1 MPDERSAAATV
12 PAARRIYCN
21 RTLNL
26 RSIAAIGYDMDYTL
40 VHYRVDHWERR
51 AYDQI
56 RRMLMA
62 EGWPVEQLQFDPT
75 LVTRGLVIDT
85 ELGNIVKANRFG
97 FVMRASHGTRAM
109 SFEEQ
114 REVYRNFP
122 IDLAEA
128 RFHFLNTLFSLS
140 GSCLFAQLV
149 DLYDQRRFPEIL
161 GYHDLFQRVHRHLD
175 TTHLEGTLKA
185 EILAAPETYVDLDP
199 DAPLALLD
207 QRRSGKRLLIITNAE
222 WSYVRAVMAYAFD
235 RFLPEGMT
243 WRDLFELVIVGAR
256 KPDFFSASLPLFSI
270 VDEERGLLAPA
281 AQGFRGPGCYVGGDA
296 GSVEQH
302 LGLSGAEILYVGDHI
317 FADVRMSKSLL
328 RWRTGLILRELEDE
342 VASLEAFR
350 PRESELAALM
360 ADKERLEAEHAG
372 VRLALQRAQLGYGP
386 RPATAPDVLA
396 ARLAELKER
405 ILDLDQRVA
414 PLAREASQAV
424 DARWG
429 PLLRAG
435 NDKSHLARQIEASA
449 DVYTS
454 RVSNFLLATPFAYLR
469 ASRGSM
475 PHDPNLPNPAP
486 SAD

>member
-1 MPDERSAAATV
+1 MPDDHPLVATV
-12 PAARRIYCN
+12 PAARGIYCN

-51 AYDQI
+51 AYDHI
-56 RRMLMA
+56 RRMLLA
-62 EGWPVEQLQFDPT
+62 EGWPVDQLRFDAS

-85 ELGNIVKANRFG
+85 ELGNVVKANRFG
-97 FVMRASHGTRAM
+97 FVMRAAHGTRPM
-109 SFEEQ
+109 NFEEQ
-114 REVYRNFP
+114 REAYRHLP
-122 IDLAEA
+122 IDLAET
-128 RFHFLNTLFSLS
+128 RFYFLNTLFSLS

-149 DLYDQRRFPEIL
+149 DLYDQRKFPEIL
-161 GYHDLFQRVHRHLD
+161 GYHDLFQRVNRHLD

-185 EILAAPETYVDLDP
+185 EILADPETYVDLDP

-207 QRRSGKRLLIITNAE
+207 QRRSGKRLLVITNAD
-222 WSYVRAVMAYAFD
+222 WSYVRTIMAHAFD
-235 RFLPEGMT
+235 RFLPEGMS
-243 WRDLFELVIVGAR
+243 WRDLFEIIIVGAR
-256 KPDFFSASLPLFSI
+256 KPDFFSAPLPLFSI

-281 AQGFRGPGCYVGGDA
+281 PQGFRGPGCYVGGDA
-296 GSVEQH
+296 NSVEQY
-302 LGLSGAEILYVGDHI
+302 LGLSGSEILYVGDHI

-342 VASLEAFR
+342 VADLEAFR
-350 PRESELAALM
+350 PRERELAALM
-360 ADKERLEAEHAG
+360 ADKEQLEAEHAR
-372 VRLALQRAQLGYGP
+372 VRLELQRAQLEYGP
-386 RPATAPDVLA
+386 RSTTAPDVLA
-396 ARLAELKER
+396 LRLAELKER

-414 PLAREASQAV
+414 PLAREASQTV

-449 DVYTS
+449 DIYTS
-454 RVSNFLLATPFAYLR
+454 RVSNFLFATPFAYLR

-475 PHDPNLPNPAP
+475 PHDPTL
-486 SAD
+486 SQ

>member
-1 MPDERSAAATV
+1 MVDDQPLGAEV
-12 PAARRIYCN
+12 PPARRIYCN

-51 AYDQI
+51 AYEHI
-56 RRMLMA
+56 RRMLAA
-62 EGWPVEQLQFDPT
+62 EGWPVEQLEFDPG

-97 FVMRASHGTRAM
+97 FVMRAAHGTRAM
-109 SFEEQ
+109 SFDEQ
-114 REVYRNFP
+114 REAYRHLP
-122 IDLAEA
+122 IDLGEP
-128 RFHFLNTLFSLS
+128 RFYFLNTLFSLS

-161 GYHDLFQRVHRHLD
+161 GYSDLFQRINRHLD

-185 EILAAPETYVDLDP
+185 EILADPETYVDADP
-199 DAPLALLD
+199 EAPLALLD
-207 QRRSGKRLLIITNAE
+207 QLRSGKRLLLITNAE
-222 WSYVRAVMAYAFD
+222 WSYVRTIMAHAFD
-235 RFLPEGMT
+235 RFLPTGLG

-256 KPDFFSASLPLFSI
+256 KPDFFSAQLPLFSI
-270 VDEERGLLAPA
+270 ADEDRGYLMPAP
-281 AQGFRGPGCYVGGDA
+281 QGFREPGCYVGGDA
-296 GSVEQH
+296 SSAEQY
-302 LGLSGAEILYVGDHI
+302 LGLSGSEILYVGDHI

-328 RWRTGLILRELEDE
+328 RWRTGLILRELESE
-342 VASLEAFR
+342 VAELEAFR
-350 PRESELAALM
+350 PREAELAALM
-360 ADKERLEAEHAG
+360 ADKERLEAEHAQ
-372 VRLALQRAQLGYGP
+372 VRLELQRAQLAYGP
-386 RPATAPDVLA
+386 RRAAAPAALIS
-396 ARLAELKER
+396 RLAELKER
-405 ILDLDQRVA
+405 ILGLDQQVA

-449 DVYTS
+449 DIYTS

-475 PHDPNLPNPAP
+475 PHDPTLPHAP
-486 SAD
+486 KLD

>member
-1 MPDERSAAATV
+1 MPVDRPAAVTV

-62 EGWPVEQLQFDPT
+62 EGWPVEQLQFDPS

-97 FVMRASHGTRAM
+97 FVMRAAHGTRPM
-109 SFEEQ
+109 TFEEQ
-114 REVYRNFP
+114 REAYRHLP

-161 GYHDLFQRVHRHLD
+161 GYSDLFQRINRHLD

-185 EILAAPETYVDLDP
+185 EIVADPGTYIDVDP

-207 QRRSGKRLLIITNAE
+207 QVRSGKRLLVITNAE
-222 WSYVRAVMAYAFD
+222 WSYVRTIMGHAFD
-235 RFLPEGMT
+235 RFLPKGMT

-256 KPDFFSASLPLFSI
+256 KPDFFSAELPLFSI
-270 VDEERGLLAPA
+270 VDEDRGHLTPAP
-281 AQGFRGPGCYVGGDA
+281 QGFRGPGCYVGGDA
-296 GSVEQH
+296 GSVEQY
-302 LGLSGAEILYVGDHI
+302 LGLSGSEILYVGDHI

-328 RWRTGLILRELEDE
+328 RWRTGLILRELENE
-342 VASLEAFR
+342 VAELEAFR
-350 PRESELAALM
+350 PRERKLAALM
-360 ADKERLEAEHAG
+360 ADKERLEAEHARS
-372 VRLALQRAQLGYGP
+372 RLELQRVQHEYGP
-386 RPATAPDVLA
+386 RPSAAPEALIS
-396 ARLAELKER
+396 RLSELKER
-405 ILDLDQRVA
+405 ILGLDQQVA
-414 PLAREASQAV
+414 QLAREASQAV

-449 DVYTS
+449 DIYTS
-454 RVSNFLLATPFAYLR
+454 RVSNFLYATPFAYLR

-475 PHDPNLPNPAP
+475 PHDPTMAP
-486 SAD
+486 EE

>member
-1 MPDERSAAATV
+1 MPDERPAAVTV

-161 GYHDLFQRVHRHLD
+161 GYSDLFQRIHRHLD

-185 EILAAPETYVDLDP
+185 EIVADPGTYIDVDPE
-199 DAPLALLD
+199 APLALLD
-207 QRRSGKRLLIITNAE
+207 QLRSGKRLLIITNAE
-222 WSYVRAVMAYAFD
+222 WSYVRTIMAHAFD
-235 RFLPEGMT
+235 RFLPKGMT
-243 WRDLFELVIVGAR
+243 WRNLFELVIVGAR
-256 KPDFFSASLPLFSI
+256 KPDFFSAELPLFSI
-270 VDEERGLLAPA
+270 VDEDRGHLMPA

-296 GSVEQH
+296 GSVEQY
-302 LGLSGAEILYVGDHI
+302 LGLSGSEILYVGDHI

-328 RWRTGLILRELEDE
+328 RWRTGLILRELENE
-342 VASLEAFR
+342 VAELEAFR
-350 PRESELAALM
+350 PRERELAALM
-360 ADKERLEAEHAG
+360 AEKERLEAEHART
-372 VRLALQRAQLGYGP
+372 RLELQRAQLEYGP
-386 RPATAPDVLA
+386 RPTAAPEALIG
-396 ARLAELKER
+396 RLAELKER
-405 ILDLDQRVA
+405 ILDLDQQVA

-435 NDKSHLARQIEASA
+435 HDKSHLARQVEASA
-449 DVYTS
+449 DIYTS
-454 RVSNFLLATPFAYLR
+454 RVSNFLYATPFAYLR
-469 ASRGSM
+469 AGRGSM
-475 PHDPNLPNPAP
+475 PHDPTLPQSAP
-486 SAD
+486 LD

>member
-1 MPDERSAAATV
+1 MPDDRLAAVTV

-62 EGWPVEQLQFDPT
+62 EGWPVEQLQFDPS

-161 GYHDLFQRVHRHLD
+161 GYSDLFQRIHRHLD

-185 EILAAPETYVDLDP
+185 EIVADPGTYIDVDP

-207 QRRSGKRLLIITNAE
+207 QLRSGKRLLIITNAE
-222 WSYVRAVMAYAFD
+222 WSYVRTIMAYAFD
-235 RFLPEGMT
+235 RFLPKGMT

-256 KPDFFSASLPLFSI
+256 KPDFFSARLPLFSI
-270 VDEERGLLAPA
+270 VDEERGHLTPAP
-281 AQGFRGPGCYVGGDA
+281 QGFPGPGCYVGGDA
-296 GSVEQH
+296 NSVEKY
-302 LGLSGAEILYVGDHI
+302 LGLSGSEILYVGDHI
-317 FADVRMSKSLL
+317 FADVRMSKPPALAD
-328 RWRTGLILRELEDE
+328 GLILRELKTR
-342 VASLEAFR
+342 SPSWRAFR
-350 PRESELAALM
+350 PRKRELAARWP
-360 ADKERLEAEHAG
+360 KERLEAEHART
-372 VRLALQRAQLGYGP
+372 RLDLQRASSVRP
-386 RPATAPDVLA
+386 RPASARCPAAPGRA
-396 ARLAELKER
+396 QER
-405 ILDLDQRVA
+405 ILGLDQQVA

-435 NDKSHLARQIEASA
+435 HDKSHLARQVEASA
-449 DVYTS
+449 DIYTS
-454 RVSNFLLATPFAYLR
+454 RVSNFLFATPFAYLR
-469 ASRGSM
+469 AGRGSM
-475 PHDPNLPNPAP
+475 PHDPILPHQSAP
-486 SAD
+486 LD